1 MARPTGV
8 HPTDGELEIL
18 QVLWSQ
24 GSTSLSALCE
34 QMRQQRTVATTTVAT
49 MLRVMLDK
57 RLVRRKGSGHG
68 AVWEAVVT
76 HRTAARGMVA
86 KLVEGLFNGSA
97 DRLATHLIEG
107 GQLTEKQI
115 VELRKIIDKH
125 TDERTKKGSRK

>member
-1 MARPTGV
+1 MARPASA

-18 QVLWSQ
+18 QVLWSE
-24 GSTSLSALCE
+24 GSISLSVLCE
-34 QMRQQRTVATTTVAT
+34 QLRQQRKVATTTVAT
-49 MLRVMLDK
+49 MLRVMLGK
-57 RLVRRKGSGHG
+57 QLVRRKGSGRG

-115 VELRKIIDKH
+115 DELRKIIDK
-125 TDERTKKGSRK
+125 RTKKGPRK